1 MFPDCPDVIPETLY
15 CSCPDHN
22 FQISVPFDFNFDFVY
37 SLNVSFKTEDDEET
51 STETSTLKT
60 HLIRDSP
67 ALASPDLLYEVSE
80 MKQDLIKMTAIL
92 TTDSTDKSTSLEGR
106 GLEKGLEELSGEPF
120 EIMEKVKEDLEKV
133 GEILRSG
140 TYEGELAAASARADS
155 CPPKQD
161 EEWVL
166 LSDSEIEEAKKMSVL
181 QPQEPVM
188 REGRANRGAPR
199 PKGVADLSGIV
210 PHLTGDPKEYLLDLP
225 EASAK
230 PSEGAKQEKLHKGTK
245 PSAIP
250 TAKKDTKIPVAEVK
264 KPTRRKGPQTHTE
277 EPSTSVPKKD
287 TDKAHK
293 GRAQEGD
300 SHLSAPVSQKKSPV
314 SPVVEETPIGS
325 IKDKVKALQ
334 QKVEAEQ
341 KQRRQQTVSK
351 PTLGGKDSKPSTAP
365 KETPTETP
373 KKQQATP
380 KSPKSEPEKLE
391 ETMSV
396 KELMVAFQ
404 TGQDPSKRKSGL
416 FELKSSSSTK
426 TETPQTESLETQAK
440 SATKQV
446 GSGFPLGREVSLDSL
461 PPDAQQRDSDL
472 QISPNRKHSGDFSSE
487 IKAELED
494 NAQYQQFKT
503 PATHSASSSS
513 ALTAGPSMSTVPPPE
528 LSKVT
533 REFLPDSAI
542 ENGAMED
549 SPDSL
554 KHEGVAESPS
564 ASPSSGD
571 QHMSSEES
579 NKHEGLAETPH
590 TSPDSPSVF
599 LQKSDEPLQTT
610 KKGASAIPVKLDEKT
625 KPVTQ
630 HPSNDKSGASAE
642 DSASSGTSES
652 KSTPKVKAVQFGDEK
667 APIAKEIV
675 SASAKPPKSRKLTKM
690 GSETIEGF
698 LSDEESPDGHPGSAY
713 AETLATRAPTRQN
726 SLNLPL
732 KHRESDSLS
741 PVADDSLTFSHKDSL
756 ETSPNM
762 DDNSSH
768 KTPDSIEP
776 SPTKESPCRDSL
788 ESSPIEQKNN
798 LAFPP
803 VVDEP
808 SVTARQ
814 ELPSKAPDFPL
825 DNLRSRLLRDQET
838 SAEDDSSE
846 KTSQME
852 SSGKSPLSPDTPSS
866 EEVSYEVNPK
876 TPDPMT
882 LSVPLN
888 PPIPEEAEEY
898 EAESGETQRKFTP
911 EEEMFKMAAK
921 IKTFD
926 EMDQD
931 ARDKKDNTKDIRSAQ
946 SAVVS
951 EAGHDRIKQIG
962 LVSKDQTPSGDDPEH
977 TDPILGSVVAP
988 CVEPDIKVQ
997 PPSPF
1002 SAGVKAEDVH
1012 QKDTHSATASAIA
1025 VGGGPQSVS
1034 DENITKAQGSLPT
1047 NACTEPPQVAQSLE
1061 VGGDKAATPSSS
1073 EGAANITDEQKE
1085 ESLRKS
1091 RESKDDD
1098 DDRGV
1103 VRVTDLLERD
1113 SAKAPCQAE
1122 KNITDEVKGD
1132 HMKHSGA
1139 SDVGVDRVDA
1149 LTAPMVVGQGG
1160 ETFKSE
1166 VCIYDDTDD
1175 YEEEEE
1181 RPKTESKGVTARS
1194 EMDHWSTVREDDDAF
1209 EARVNEEEQKIL
1221 NLAVDRQSQ
1230 AATPDTRTPT
1240 EDGTPTS
1247 EPNPFLF
1254 QEGKLFEMTRSGA
1267 IDMTKRSYEEEG
1279 FAFFQLGEQPIE
1291 EAIAEEAREEA
1302 AAEPTETETEVG
1314 INLTLQIKP
1323 EEEEKPST
1331 DTTDSSQPSSV
1342 DDDQAGSKSDASK
1355 SRIPIKMGLSI
1366 STKTSKTDAT
1376 TPEVVEPKFEKVAEE
1391 TLVAVDLSSPDPVI
1405 ANVQT
1410 AVTTVTRSVYSQQ
1423 DQESSDSSPED
1434 QHSVIEIP
1442 KTPEKPT
1449 PSPSSEKL
1457 STGPSKSSSGKV
1469 VAAVRK
1475 DTPSAEGPKSRIPVK
1490 ASSVKS
1496 DSASESSVRRA
1507 ESLKDKKSKL
1517 PSKPETRRKSDTD
1530 TGPSTGARIK
1540 KSSSTARSVES
1551 DLTKKPTKKDQG
1563 RPTSNESSTKP
1574 KTFQSRLPVRGKPVH
1589 TSTPVKETK
1598 KEHPQESPKQ
1608 SLEFFAEISDE
1619 AAKVVERLAQAEREN
1634 QKAEELETASMSDD
1648 ESSTIDTS
1656 VIEVDAFPDIHLPLP
1671 EGVFVIRPRWDDSIE
1686 TQMERIP
1693 DDKAQA
1699 QSQGIPPSHGAHS
1712 LCLPPHLASA
1722 EGHDLSVM

>member
-1 MFPDCPDVIPETLY
+1 M
-15 CSCPDHN
+15 
-22 FQISVPFDFNFDFVY
+22 
-37 SLNVSFKTEDDEET
+37 EDDEET
-51 STETSTLKT
+51 SAETSTLKT

-67 ALASPDLLYEVSE
+67 ALASPDLLSEVSE

-92 TTDSTDKSTSLEGR
+92 TTDSADKSTSLGRR
-106 GLEKGLEELSGEPF
+106 GLEKGVEEVSGEPF

-133 GEILRSG
+133 SEILRSG
-140 TYEGELAAASARADS
+140 TYEGELATASTRAES
-155 CPPKQD
+155 FPPKKE

-166 LSDSEIEEAKKMSVL
+166 LSDTEIEEAKKMAAL

-188 REGRANRGAPR
+188 REGRVNRGAPR
-199 PKGVADLSGIV
+199 PKGVADLSGMV

-225 EASAK
+225 ETSAK
-230 PSEGAKQEKLHKGTK
+230 LSEGIKQDKSKGTK

-277 EPSTSVPKKD
+277 GPSTSSPKKD
-287 TDKAHK
+287 TDKGRK
-293 GRAQEGD
+293 GGAQEGD
-300 SHLSAPVSQKKSPV
+300 SHLTAPSPQKKSPV

-341 KQRRQQTVSK
+341 KQRKQQTVSK
-351 PTLGGKDSKPSTAP
+351 LTLVGKDSKPSTVH
-365 KETPTETP
+365 KESP
-373 KKQQATP
+373 KKQQASP
-380 KSPKSEPEKLE
+380 KSPKTESENLE

-396 KELMVAFQ
+396 KELMRAFQ

-416 FELKSSSSTK
+416 FELKSSSTK
-426 TETPQTESLETQAK
+426 TETQETGQTESSDTQAQ
-440 SATKQV
+440 SPTKKNV
-446 GSGFPLGREVSLDSL
+446 SGFSQGREVSLDSL
-461 PPDAQQRDSDL
+461 LPEAQKGDSDL
-472 QISPNRKHSGDFSSE
+472 HISPDRKHSTDFSSE

-494 NAQYQQFKT
+494 NAQYQRFKT
-503 PATHSASSSS
+503 PAAQSVSTSC
-513 ALTAGPSMSTVPPPE
+513 ALTAGSSNETDMSTVSSLQP
-528 LSKVT
+528 SKVSS
-533 REFLPDSAI
+533 EFLPDSAI

-549 SPDSL
+549 SSDSL
-554 KHEGVAESPS
+554 KHEGIAESPS
-564 ASPSSGD
+564 ASVGSGE
-571 QHMSSEES
+571 QQMSSEES
-579 NKHEGLAETPH
+579 YKHEGLAETPH
-590 TSPDSPSVF
+590 TSPDSPSLF
-599 LQKSDEPLQTT
+599 LQKGDELLQTAR
-610 KKGASAIPVKLDEKT
+610 KGASAILIKHDEKT
-625 KPVTQ
+625 TRLVTQ
-630 HPSNDKSGASAE
+630 RSSKDKSGVSTE
-642 DSASSGTSES
+642 ESTSSGTSES
-652 KSTPKVKAVQFGDEK
+652 KSTLKVKAVKFGDEK
-667 APIAKEIV
+667 APLAKEIV
-675 SASAKPPKSRKLTKM
+675 SASARPPKSRKLTKR

-698 LSDEESPDGHPGSAY
+698 LSDEESPDGHPGSASV
-713 AETLATRAPTRQN
+713 ETLATRASTRQD
-726 SLNLPL
+726 SLDLPL
-732 KHRESDSLS
+732 RHRESDSLS
-741 PVADDSLTFSHKDSL
+741 PVADDSLTFSHRDSL

-776 SPTKESPCRDSL
+776 SPTKESPCHDSL
-788 ESSPIEQKNN
+788 ESSPIEQKTN

-808 SVTARQ
+808 SVPAGQ
-814 ELPSKAPDFPL
+814 EPSSKAPDFPL
-825 DNLRSRLLRDQET
+825 DNLRSRLLRDQEA

-888 PPIPEEAEEY
+888 PPIPEEAEDY

-926 EMDQD
+926 EMEQD
-931 ARDKKDNTKDIRSAQ
+931 ARGKKDNRKDIKFVQ

-951 EAGHDRIKQIG
+951 EAGHDSIKQIG
-962 LVSKDQTPSGDDPEH
+962 LVSKDQAPSGDGLEH
-977 TDPILGSVVAP
+977 TDPVLGSVVAL

-1002 SAGVKAEDVH
+1002 SAGVKAEDAR
-1012 QKDTHSATASAIA
+1012 QRDTHSTTASAKT

-1034 DENITKAQGSLPT
+1034 EQHITKAQTSPPAK
-1047 NACTEPPQVAQSLE
+1047 ACTESPQVEQSLKA
-1061 VGGDKAATPSSS
+1061 GGDKPVAPSSS
-1073 EGAANITDEQKE
+1073 EGTANITDEQKE
-1085 ESLRKS
+1085 ECLRKS

-1098 DDRGV
+1098 GRGV
-1103 VRVTDLLERD
+1103 VQVTDLLERD
-1113 SAKAPCQAE
+1113 SAKAPCQADR
-1122 KNITDEVKGD
+1122 NITDEVKGD
-1132 HMKHSGA
+1132 HIKHSGA
-1139 SDVGVDRVDA
+1139 SDISVDRVDD
-1149 LTAPMVVGQGG
+1149 PVVIGHGG
-1160 ETFKSE
+1160 ETFKPE
-1166 VCIYDDTDD
+1166 VCIYDDTED

-1194 EMDHWSTVREDDDAF
+1194 EVDPWNTMREDDDAF
-1209 EARVNEEEQKIL
+1209 AARVKEEEQKIL
-1221 NLAVDRQSQ
+1221 SLAVDRQSQ
-1230 AATPDTRTPT
+1230 AATPDTTPGRTPT

-1279 FAFFQLGEQPIE
+1279 FAFFQIGEQPIE
-1291 EAIAEEAREEA
+1291 EAIAEESREEA
-1302 AAEPTETETEVG
+1302 AAEPSATETEVG
-1314 INLTLQIKP
+1314 MNLTLQIKP
-1323 EEEEKPST
+1323 EEEEKPT
-1331 DTTDSSQPSSV
+1331 KDAINSSEPSSV
-1342 DDDQAGSKSDASK
+1342 DDDQAGLKSDASK

-1366 STKTSKTDAT
+1366 STKKTDAT
-1376 TPEVVEPKFEKVAEE
+1376 TPEAIEPKFEKIAEE
-1391 TLVAVDLSSPDPVI
+1391 TLVAVDLSSPDPII

-1434 QHSVIEIP
+1434 QHSVIEVP

-1449 PSPSSEKL
+1449 PSPSTEKL
-1457 STGPSKSSSGKV
+1457 SKGPAKSGSAK
-1469 VAAVRK
+1469 VAAAARK

-1490 ASSVKS
+1490 ASSTKS
-1496 DSASESSVRRA
+1496 DSTSESSVRRA
-1507 ESLKDKKSKL
+1507 ESVKDKKSKL
-1517 PSKPETRRKSDTD
+1517 PTKPETRRKSETD

-1540 KSSSTARSVES
+1540 KSSTTARSVES
-1551 DLTKKPTKKDQG
+1551 DLTKKATKKDQG
-1563 RPTSNESSTKP
+1563 RSASSESSTKQTN
-1574 KTFQSRLPVRGKPVH
+1574 KTFQSRLPVRGKPTQ
-1589 TSTPVKETK
+1589 TSTPAKETK

-1619 AAKVVERLAQAEREN
+1619 AAKVVERLAQAEREKE
-1634 QKAEELETASMSDD
+1634 KAEELEASAMSDD

-1671 EGVFVIRPRWDDSIE
+1671 EGVFVVRPRWDDTIE

-1712 LCLPPHLASA
+1712 LCLPPHLASD
-1722 EGHDLSVM
+1722 EGAASLSCS